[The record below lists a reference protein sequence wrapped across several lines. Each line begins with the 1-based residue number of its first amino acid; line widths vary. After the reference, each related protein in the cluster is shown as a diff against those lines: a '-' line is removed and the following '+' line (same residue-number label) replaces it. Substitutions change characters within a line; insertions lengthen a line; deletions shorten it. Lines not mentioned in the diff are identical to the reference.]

1 MMKIPVLIQTIFLA
15 ILPSLL
21 PGFNISLSFEPSD
34 SLCHVHEHE
43 EETIALIES
52 EDTSSINSIGKFIKD
67 SQKEKGVYRIKTV
80 VIDPGHGG
88 HDPGCS
94 GSNSREK
101 HIALAIGKKLAA
113 SLRGQFPDLNV
124 IMTRDSD
131 VFIPLHK
138 RAAIANRNNADLFI
152 SIHCNYIRGSRAT
165 WGSETYVMGLHTAE
179 HNLDVAKRENA
190 AILLEDDYEKNYDY
204 DPNSPEGHI
213 LLSMFQNAY
222 LEQSILFAK
231 MVEDKFHNQAQRKSR
246 GVKQAGFVVLK
257 ETAMPSVLVETG
269 FLSNYK
275 EEKFL
280 KTGEGQAVIANSI
293 LSAFDDYKTMVE
305 TGNLEKERLSE
316 PIATND
322 LPPYPQEKKE
332 IKVYKTPAKK
342 EITPKP
348 EPKDIVRNEQPS
360 FEKVEVYREPKI
372 IPLRQGEPIEEIE
385 QAKGTTPSS
394 NNLYANNIVQFH
406 VQLAAAP
413 GPLDTNNQK
422 WKSIGYL
429 VEIVMEDDLYKY
441 QARNF
446 ASFRQAYDAKVWLQ
460 TRGFPD
466 AFVVAYK
473 NGKKISLERAKQE
486 LSIRP

>member
-1 MMKIPVLIQTIFLA
+1 
-15 ILPSLL
+15 
-21 PGFNISLSFEPSD
+21 
-34 SLCHVHEHE
+34 
-43 EETIALIES
+43 
-52 EDTSSINSIGKFIKD
+52 
-67 SQKEKGVYRIKTV
+67 
-80 VIDPGHGG
+80 
-88 HDPGCS
+88 
-94 GSNSREK
+94 
-101 HIALAIGKKLAA
+101 
-113 SLRGQFPDLNV
+113 
-124 IMTRDSD
+124 
-131 VFIPLHK
+131 
-138 RAAIANRNNADLFI
+138 
-152 SIHCNYIRGSRAT
+152 
-165 WGSETYVMGLHTAE
+165 
-179 HNLDVAKRENA
+179 
-190 AILLEDDYEKNYDY
+190 
-204 DPNSPEGHI
+204 
-213 LLSMFQNAY
+213 
-222 LEQSILFAK
+222 
-231 MVEDKFHNQAQRKSR
+231 
-246 GVKQAGFVVLK
+246 
-257 ETAMPSVLVETG
+257 
-269 FLSNYK
+269 
-275 EEKFL
+275 
-280 KTGEGQAVIANSI
+280 
-293 LSAFDDYKTMVE
+293 MVE